1 MFHKNLK
8 ELRERNVL
16 LRSELGEKVGVDAK
30 MVKQWEKGLAVP
42 DTPTFMKL
50 LEILQVEADI
60 LLGVRL
66 SEKKTEEEVA
76 WELDKLQRAVEI
88 RAKRA
93 RKTQKNV
100 WEVIIVIIALNI
112 FVALASVIVFVF
124 LKNTTPTDTNETVIE
139 TFMTEEETIETEEE

>member
-8 ELRERNVL
+8 ELRERSVL
-16 LRSELGEKVGVDAK
+16 LRSELAEKAGVDAK
-30 MVKQWEKGLAVP
+30 LVKQWEKGLAVP

-50 LEILQVEADI
+50 LDVLQVEADV

-66 SEKKTEEEVA
+66 SVHKTEEEIA

-93 RKTQKNV
+93 RKTKKNV

-112 FVALASVIVFVF
+112 FIAIASIFAFVL
-124 LKNTTPTDTNETVIE
+124 LKTTTPTDPEEAV
-139 TFMTEEETIETEEE
+139 TEELITEDVSIESKEE